1 MHLDT
6 QLSQTNQPRTLIR
19 NAALILTMDPTIGAG
34 ELGFIEEADLL
45 LVGDKIAAVGKHLRE
60 DAGQIVDA
68 TGKIVM
74 PGFVDVH
81 NHLWQ
86 SLIRGCQADQDLIG
100 WLETCVYPLANPAI
114 TPSEMEIYAGVRLST
129 LDLVMTGVTTVVD
142 WSHSFSPAFVRGN
155 IRALEESGLRFVF
168 AYRGN
173 AHPGV
178 IDDIKRVK
186 KDLIEPHPRA
196 SLQVASHPGASS
208 RLLPHLQAMS
218 SLATELS
225 VKLHVHLLENIAQRQ
240 DDAIKGLVLA
250 NATGPD
256 LLGAH
261 AIHLLDEEITLLGQR
276 DVRVAHNPL
285 SNMRLASGIIRLPA
299 LHQAGVKVGL
309 GLDGGTNDTSD
320 MFNTMRV
327 AVGLQR
333 ATSLQAS
340 VFPTVSEVLRMATLG
355 GAEVLDMAACIG
367 SLTPGKQADVLI
379 LDPGRA
385 NFAPRLNWINQLVFN
400 GQPANVDW
408 VFVDGQPLKAGGRV
422 VGVDPAPI
430 IEATEVAARR
440 IKEALHIP

>member
-1 MHLDT
+1 MR
-6 QLSQTNQPRTLIR
+6 QINQPHTLIR
-19 NAALILTMDPTIGAG
+19 NAALLLTMDCTIGTG
-34 ELGFIEEADLL
+34 ELGVIEEADLL
-45 LVGDKIAAVGKHLRE
+45 LVGDKIAAVGTHLPE
-60 DAGQIVDA
+60 GGGQIVDA

-86 SLIRGCQADQDLIG
+86 SLIRGCQAEQDLIG
-100 WLETCVYPLANPAI
+100 WLESCVFPLANPII
-114 TPSEMEIYAGVRLST
+114 TPSETEVYAGVRLST

-142 WSHSFSPAFVRGN
+142 WSHGFSPAFVRGN
-155 IRALEESGLRFVF
+155 IRALQESGLRFVF
-168 AYRGN
+168 AYRGT
-173 AHPGV
+173 ADPAV
-178 IDDIKRVK
+178 LDDIKRVK
-186 KDLIEPHPRA
+186 KDLIDPHPRA
-196 SLQVASHPGASS
+196 SFQVASHPGASS
-208 RLLPHLQAMS
+208 QLLPHLQAMS
-218 SLATELS
+218 RLATELG

-240 DDAIKGLVLA
+240 DDAIKGLALA
-250 NATGPD
+250 DAIGPH

-261 AIHLLDEEITLLGQR
+261 AIHLLDEEITLMGQK
-276 DVRVAHNPL
+276 DARVAHNPL

-340 VFPTVSEVLRMATLG
+340 VFPTVSDVLRMATLG
-355 GAEVLDMAACIG
+355 GAEVLDMASHIG

-385 NFAPRLNWINQLVFN
+385 NFAPRLNWVNQLVFN

-408 VFVDGQPLKAGGRV
+408 VFVDGQPLKASGRV
-422 VGVDPAPI
+422 LGIDPTCIVQAAD
-430 IEATEVAARR
+430 EAARR
-440 IKEALHIP
+440 IKEDLPLISGHV

>member
-1 MHLDT
+1 MRQID
-6 QLSQTNQPRTLIR
+6 QPRTLIR
-19 NAALILTMDPTIGAG
+19 NAALLLSMDYAIGAG
-34 ELGFIEEADLL
+34 ELGLIEEADLL
-45 LVGDKIAAVGKHLRE
+45 LVGDKIAAVGTHLAE
-60 DAGQIVDA
+60 EGKQIVDA

-86 SLIRGCQADQDLIG
+86 SLIRGCQAEHDLIG
-100 WLETCVYPLANPAI
+100 WLESCVFPLANPTI
-114 TPSEMEIYAGVRLST
+114 TPSDTEVYAGVRLST
-129 LDLVMTGVTTVVD
+129 LDLITTGVTTVVD
-142 WSHSFSPAFVRGN
+142 WSHGFSPAFVRGN
-155 IRALEESGLRFVF
+155 IRALQESGLRFVF
-168 AYRGN
+168 AYRGT
-173 AHPGV
+173 ADPAV
-178 IDDIKRVK
+178 LDDIRQVK
-186 KDLIEPHPRA
+186 KDLIDPHPRA
-196 SLQVASHPGASS
+196 CFQVASHPGASS
-208 RLLPHLQAMS
+208 RFLPHLQAMS
-218 SLATELS
+218 SLANELG

-240 DDAIKGLVLA
+240 DDAIKGLALA
-250 NATGPD
+250 NAIGPE

-261 AIHLLDEEITLLGQR
+261 AIHLLDEVITLLGQK

-299 LHQAGVKVGL
+299 LHQAEVKVGL

-340 VFPTVSEVLRMATLG
+340 VFPTVPDVLRMATLG
-355 GAEVLDMAACIG
+355 GAEVLDMASHIG

-385 NFAPRLNWINQLVFN
+385 NFAPRLNWVNQLVFN

-422 VGVDPAPI
+422 LDIDPTSIVQA
-430 IEATEVAARR
+430 ADAAARR
-440 IKEALHIP
+440 IKQDLRL

>member
-6 QLSQTNQPRTLIR
+6 QLSQNNQPRTLIR

-60 DAGQIVDA
+60 DGGRIVDA

-100 WLETCVYPLANPAI
+100 WLETCVFPLANPAI

-173 AHPGV
+173 ANPAV

-208 RLLPHLQAMS
+208 LLLPHLQATS
-218 SLATELS
+218 SLATELG

-240 DDAIKGLVLA
+240 DDAIKGLALA
-250 NATGPD
+250 NAMGPD

-340 VFPTVSEVLRMATLG
+340 VFPTVSEVLRMATLS
-355 GAEVLDMAACIG
+355 GAEVLDMAARIG

-379 LDPGRA
+379 LDPGST

-422 VGVDPAPI
+422 VGVDPAPM
-430 IEATEVAARR
+430 IEASEGDARS

>member
-1 MHLDT
+1 MDFET
-6 QLSQTNQPRTLIR
+6 QVSQTNPLHTLIR
-19 NAALILTMDPTIGAG
+19 NAALILTMDSTIGAG
-34 ELGFIEEADLL
+34 ELGVIEAADVL
-45 LVGDKIAAVGKHLRE
+45 LVGDKITAVGKHLRE
-60 DAGQIVDA
+60 DGGRIVDA

-100 WLETCVYPLANPAI
+100 WLETCVFPLANPII
-114 TPSEMEIYAGVRLST
+114 TPSETEVYAGVRLST

-142 WSHSFSPAFVRGN
+142 WSHGFSPAFVRGN
-155 IRALEESGLRFVF
+155 IRALQESGLRFVF
-168 AYRGN
+168 AYRGTAN
-173 AHPGV
+173 PAV
-178 IDDIKRVK
+178 LDDIKRVK
-186 KDLIEPHPRA
+186 KDLIDPHPRA
-196 SLQVASHPGASS
+196 SFQIASHPGASS
-208 RLLPHLQAMS
+208 RLLPHLQASS
-218 SLATELS
+218 SLATELG

-240 DDAIKGLVLA
+240 DDAIKGLALA
-250 NATGPD
+250 DAMGPN

-261 AIHLLDEEITLLGQR
+261 AIHLLDEEITLLGQK

-299 LHQAGVKVGL
+299 LHRAGVKVGL

-333 ATSLQAS
+333 VTSLQAS

-355 GAEVLDMAACIG
+355 GAEVLDMAAHIG

-379 LDPGRA
+379 LNPGNA

-408 VFVDGQPLKAGGRV
+408 VFVDGQPLKADGRV
-422 VGVDPAPI
+422 VDVDPSPI
-430 IEATEVAARR
+430 MQAAETGARR
-440 IKEALHIP
+440 IKEVLKIP

>member
-355 GAEVLDMAACIG
+355 GAEVLDMAARIG

>member
-1 MHLDT
+1 MNVNT
-6 QLSQTNQPRTLIR
+6 QLSQTNQLCTLIR
-19 NAALILTMDPTIGAG
+19 NAALILTMDPSIGAG
-34 ELGFIEEADLL
+34 ELGVLEEADLL
-45 LVGDKIAAVGKHLRE
+45 LVGDKIAAVGKYLRE
-60 DAGQIVDA
+60 GGGQIVDA

-86 SLIRGCQADQDLIG
+86 SLIRGCQADQDLNG
-100 WLETCVYPLANPAI
+100 WLETCVFPLANPAI
-114 TPSEMEIYAGVRLST
+114 TPSETEIYAGVRLST

-155 IRALEESGLRFVF
+155 IHALKESGLRFVF
-168 AYRGN
+168 AYRGHAN
-173 AHPGV
+173 SAI

-186 KDLIEPHPRA
+186 EDLIDPHPRA
-196 SLQVASHPGASS
+196 SFQVASHPGASS
-208 RLLPHLQAMS
+208 RLFPHLQAMS
-218 SLATELS
+218 SLATDLG

-240 DDAIKGLVLA
+240 DDAIKGLLLA
-250 NATGPD
+250 NAMGPD

-261 AIHLLDEEITLLGQR
+261 AIHLLDEEITLLAQK

-285 SNMRLASGIIRLPA
+285 SNMRLASGIIRLPL

-355 GAEVLDMAACIG
+355 GAEVLDMATRIG
-367 SLTPGKQADVLI
+367 SLTPGKQGDVLI
-379 LDPGRA
+379 LDPGSA

-408 VFVDGQPLKAGGRV
+408 VFVDGQTLKAGGQV

-430 IEATEVAARR
+430 MQTAGEAGRR

>member
-178 IDDIKRVK
+178 IDDIKRVQ